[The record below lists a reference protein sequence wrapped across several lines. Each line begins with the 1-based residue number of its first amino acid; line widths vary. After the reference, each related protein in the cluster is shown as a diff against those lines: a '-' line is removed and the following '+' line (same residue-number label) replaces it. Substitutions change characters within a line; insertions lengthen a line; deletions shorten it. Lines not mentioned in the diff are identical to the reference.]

1 MNAAFFRNG
10 PLLVLTLLAW
20 ASLSSGAN
28 ALTCGQKYTV
38 RDGDTLNAL
47 AGEVYGQPN
56 KWTLIF
62 YANQKQ
68 FGNGPIL
75 EPGKQLRIPCLK
87 APAEVS
93 IEPAGVDSRAKI
105 DVPSAK
111 AIEVSRV
118 KGDMQLLTAGD
129 YQPFTD
135 RSLPGGGMITEIVDT
150 ALATLKREANGPG
163 YQISWVNDWSSHLN
177 PLLVTKTFDM
187 GFPWFKPNCAQY
199 DQLDKPAQYRCDKFF
214 FSKPV
219 FEILVLFFTMKDS
232 SFTFTKDAD
241 VLGKRLCRPTGYFTF
256 DLDKGGRNWVKEEK
270 VVMIRPQSVEECF
283 QMLARGEVDAV
294 TLNEFTGRAAVKKL
308 NMGAQIRVI
317 ERPVSLL
324 NLHVI
329 IAKTHPRARTYLHY
343 INSSLTYL
351 RESGVYEQIVDKH
364 LSRFWGAQ
372 DNG

>member
-1 MNAAFFRNG
+1 MK
-10 PLLVLTLLAW
+10 LLSIRHGLGLAVITLLW
-20 ASLSSGAN
+20 AFAAPGAQ
-28 ALTCGQKYTV
+28 ALTCGEKYTV

-47 AGEVYGQPN
+47 ALEAYGLAN

-75 EPGKQLRIPCLK
+75 EAGKQLNIPCLRAK
-87 APAEVS
+87 EDVS
-93 IEPAGVDSRAKI
+93 IEPAGANARVNLDTPDARQ
-105 DVPSAK
+105 
-111 AIEVSRV
+111 IEVSRI

-135 RSLPGGGMITEIVDT
+135 RALPAGGMITEIVNT
-150 ALATLKREANGPG
+150 ALGTLNAEAQGPG

-177 PLLVTKTFDM
+177 PLLVSKTFDM
-187 GFPWFKPNCAQY
+187 GFPWFKPNCEEY
-199 DQLDKPAQYRCDKFF
+199 DQLDQPARFRCDKFF

-219 FEILVLFFTMKDS
+219 FEILVLFFAKNDS
-232 SFTFTKDAD
+232 RFQFTKDAD
-241 VLGKRLCRPTGYFTF
+241 VIGARLCRPTGYFTF
-256 DLDKGGRNWVKEEK
+256 DLDKKGRNWVKEEK
-270 VVMIRPQSVEECF
+270 VILIRPQTVEECF
-283 QMLARGEVDAV
+283 QMLSRGEVDAV

-308 NMGAQIRVI
+308 NMDARIRVI

-351 RESGVYEQIVDKH
+351 RDSGMYEQIVDKH
-364 LSRFWGAQ
+364 LSRFWGSQ
-372 DNG
+372 GG